1 MPVFIFTGCEYFENL
16 EFTPNIPDNNQYY
29 SIKGDINGF
38 DEFIYNNESFIFY
51 KESDSGLPEAM
62 FVYVYDGESE
72 VVEAIYFNE
81 QGIPEYYNI
90 NGKSVYVE
98 NVRGELCDLV
108 VASDDGSFTTLKDID
123 TDLDIENFWAS
134 QQSTRS
140 SSGSAVVGAVNLSN
154 RILGARYLM
163 QGGVDMGFGAYGM
176 IVGCAMLVPGCNV
189 AVGAILV
196 IGGLTGF
203 TSGAMKVVRAT
214 DLLVSDGTHTDG
226 AYQSTAEVLDVVS
239 TTCNAIGGA
248 SAIGRELANIA
259 INQGVDSVLD
269 NWDKRARE
277 IEMME
282 KKQRIEAITLTT
294 GESEIDYMNCNV
306 TLKGSLSSTLSSND
320 YVGIYIS
327 EEPATE
333 SVLDCDANYA
343 HNGYFS
349 FTFENLERCKTYYY
363 RTYYNSE
370 EFDRTFVGECKE
382 FIIPGVETGEYTKV
396 SDKTYK
402 VSVDAV
408 FGDIVDFAE
417 VGVCYSNENREP
429 TIGDNSSETNPI
441 FSSQNLN
448 FNISTKELPCYYRAY
463 MIIDDRYVIYGDVM
477 CITESDR
484 DILIKFYHDTGG
496 DNWTRNDNWCS
507 DKPLEEWYGVTCNNG
522 RVERLYLDENN
533 LCGGGTLFGCTAL
546 RELYCSCNQLTTLD
560 VSGCTALQWLGCGY
574 NQLTSLNLSG
584 CTKLYQFSCD
594 GNQLTSLDVSDCTA
608 LNYLS
613 CPGNKLTSLDVTDCI
628 KLETLWCQYN
638 QLTSL
643 DASGCTALKQ
653 LGCSYNQL
661 TSLDASG
668 CTKLFGLWCDNNQL
682 ISLNLSGCTSLICLM
697 CWYNKLSQVI
707 TDFYDNIQSFGYDQR
722 YTDYWRDN
730 DGKLYYKDNGVGWW
744 YPGEPAKGYHGR

>member
-1 MPVFIFTGCEYFENL
+1 MKRLFVLLISVFIFSGCEYFENL
-16 EFTPNIPDNNQYY
+16 EFTPVAPDDNQYH

-38 DEFIYNNESFIFY
+38 DEFVYNNNSFIFY
-51 KESDSGLPEAM
+51 KERDSGLPEAM

-72 VVEAIYFNE
+72 VVEAIYFNQ

-189 AVGAILV
+189 AVGATLV

-226 AYQSTAEVLDVVS
+226 AYQGTVEVLDVVS

-259 INQGVDSVLD
+259 INQGVDFVLD

-477 CITESDR
+477 CIKDDSNHPHAVDLGLSVKWACCNVGANSPEEYGDYFAWGETSPKSSYTPFNYQHWVDYDGDGWGDGGEFTINSDISGTQY
-484 DILIKFYHDTGG
+484 DAATV
-496 DNWTRNDNWCS
+496 NW
-507 DKPLEEWYGVTCNNG
+507 
-522 RVERLYLDENN
+522 
-533 LCGGGTLFGCTAL
+533 GGGWRMPTEAEQK
-546 RELYCSCNQLTTLD
+546 ELYDNCAWTWTSMNGVNGMEVTGSNGNSIFLPAA
-560 VSGCTALQWLGCGY
+560 GCRGG
-574 NQLTSLNLSG
+574 SS
-584 CTKLYQFSCD
+584 S
-594 GNQLTSLDVSDCTA
+594 
-608 LNYLS
+608 
-613 CPGNKLTSLDVTDCI
+613 
-628 KLETLWCQYN
+628 
-638 QLTSL
+638 
-643 DASGCTALKQ
+643 
-653 LGCSYNQL
+653 
-661 TSLDASG
+661 
-668 CTKLFGLWCDNNQL
+668 
-682 ISLNLSGCTSLICLM
+682 
-697 CWYNKLSQVI
+697 
-707 TDFYDNIQSFGYDQR
+707 
-722 YTDYWRDN
+722 
-730 DGKLYYKDNGVGWW
+730 NGVGS
-744 YPGEPAKGYHGR
+744 YGGYWSSTPFEGDDDCAYTLNFYSEDLYWLWDYRYDGLSVRPVSE

>member
-1 MPVFIFTGCEYFENL
+1 MKRLFVLLISVFIFSGCEYFENL
-16 EFTPNIPDNNQYY
+16 EFTPVAPDDNQYH

-38 DEFIYNNESFIFY
+38 DEFVYNNNSFIFY
-51 KESDSGLPEAM
+51 KERDSGLPEAM

-189 AVGAILV
+189 AVGATLV

-226 AYQSTAEVLDVVS
+226 AYQGTVEVLDVVS

-259 INQGVDSVLD
+259 INQGVDFVLD

-477 CITESDR
+477 CIKDDSNHPHAVDLGLSVKWACCNVGANSPED
-484 DILIKFYHDTGG
+484 YG
-496 DNWTRNDNWCS
+496 DYFAWGETSPKDMYTDDNCS
-507 DKPLEEWYGVTCNNG
+507 T
-522 RVERLYLDENN
+522 
-533 LCGGGTLFGCTAL
+533 F
-546 RELYCSCNQLTTLD
+546 D
-560 VSGCTALQWLGCGY
+560 VSMSDFSGNPQYDAATANWGGSWRMPTQKEIEELCLRCTWVWTTQ
-574 NQLTSLNLSG
+574 
-584 CTKLYQFSCD
+584 
-594 GNQLTSLDVSDCTA
+594 
-608 LNYLS
+608 
-613 CPGNKLTSLDVTDCI
+613 
-628 KLETLWCQYN
+628 
-638 QLTSL
+638 
-643 DASGCTALKQ
+643 
-653 LGCSYNQL
+653 
-661 TSLDASG
+661 
-668 CTKLFGLWCDNNQL
+668 
-682 ISLNLSGCTSLICLM
+682 
-697 CWYNKLSQVI
+697 
-707 TDFYDNIQSFGYDQR
+707 
-722 YTDYWRDN
+722 
-730 DGKLYYKDNGVGWW
+730 NGVNGMEVTGPNGNSIFLPAAGYRWW
-744 YPGEPAKGYHGR
+744 SSSNYVGSGGLYWSSTPDEDYDIIAYYIDFGSEFHGRDWGIRSGGQSVRPVSE